1 MANVDNS
8 DPRIALDH
16 LIRERGEDYVSLSRL
31 IGRNSAY
38 IQQFIKRGVP
48 RKLDED
54 DRRILAD
61 YFGVPQQILGG
72 PAEEAPRAVQG
83 VEASAA
89 RRGSELVMVPYM
101 NAVASAGPGAV
112 AFDERV
118 TARLAFR
125 NDWLRELTG
134 GSSSGL
140 SVITVTGDSMSPTLS
155 DGDDILVDASDGA
168 DRLRDGIYVL
178 RVEDML
184 NVKRL
189 AMNPA
194 GGGFEIR
201 SDNPAYPTWRDCDP
215 KTVSIIGRVI
225 WAGRRIS

>member
-1 MANVDNS
+1 MVVVDKS
-8 DPRIALDH
+8 DARFALDQ
-16 LIRERGEDYVSLSRL
+16 LIRERGEDYASLSRL
-31 IGRNSAY
+31 LGRNSAY

-61 YFGVPQQILGG
+61 YFGVSQQVLGG
-72 PAEEAPRAVQG
+72 PADETPRPVQRKVLG
-83 VEASAA
+83 A
-89 RRGSELVMVPYM
+89 RRDSGLVTVPYM
-101 NAVASAGPGAV
+101 SAMASAGPGAV
-112 AFDERV
+112 ASDERV

-125 NDWLRELTG
+125 QEWLRELTG
-134 GSSSGL
+134 GSPSGL

-155 DGDDILVDASDGA
+155 DGDDILVDANDGA

-194 GGGFEIR
+194 GGGFEIH

-215 KTVSIIGRVI
+215 ESVAIIGRVI

>member
-1 MANVDNS
+1 MTNLDKS
-8 DPRIALDH
+8 DTRLALDQ
-16 LIRERGEDYVSLSRL
+16 LIRERGEDYASLSRL

-61 YFGVPQQILGG
+61 YFGVSQHFLGG
-72 PAEEAPRAVQG
+72 PVDEAPRAVKSVKAVAG
-83 VEASAA
+83 
-89 RRGSELVMVPYM
+89 RRDTDLVSIPYM
-101 NAVASAGPGAV
+101 SAMASAGPGAV
-112 AFDERV
+112 VSDERMS
-118 TARLAFR
+118 ARLAFR

-134 GSSSGL
+134 GSPAGL
-140 SVITVTGDSMSPTLS
+140 SVISVTGDSMSPTLS
-155 DGDDILVDASDGA
+155 DGDDILVDGNDAA

-189 AMNPA
+189 AMNPT
-194 GGGFEIR
+194 GRGFEIR
-201 SDNPAYPTWRDCDP
+201 SDNPAYPTWSNCDP
-215 KTVSIIGRVI
+215 ATISIIGRVI

>member
-1 MANVDNS
+1 MAIEDKF
-8 DPRIALDH
+8 DARLALDQ
-16 LIRERGEDYVSLSRL
+16 LIRERGEDYASLSRL
-31 IGRNSAY
+31 LGRNSAY

-61 YFGVPQQILGG
+61 YFGVPQKMLGG
-72 PAEEAPRAVQG
+72 PTEEAPRSVRS
-83 VEASAA
+83 VEASAV

-101 NAVASAGPGAV
+101 NAMASAGPGAL
-112 AFDERV
+112 ASDERV

-125 NDWLRELTG
+125 HDWLRELTG
-134 GSSSGL
+134 GSPSGL

-178 RVEDML
+178 RIEDML

-189 AMNPA
+189 AMNPT

-201 SDNPAYPTWRDCDP
+201 SDNSAYPTWRDCDP
-215 KTVSIIGRVI
+215 ETVSIIGRVI